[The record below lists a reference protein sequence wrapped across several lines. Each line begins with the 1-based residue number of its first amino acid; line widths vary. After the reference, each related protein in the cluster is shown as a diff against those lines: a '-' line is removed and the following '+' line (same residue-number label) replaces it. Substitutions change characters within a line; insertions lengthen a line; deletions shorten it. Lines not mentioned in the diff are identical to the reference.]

1 MVGYSGTPLARKLGI
16 KEGSRY
22 ALINSPENFE
32 RELQPLPASS
42 TSVSHL
48 TKDLD
53 LILFFCKSERVLR
66 RQFAILAK
74 SIKPNGMLWIAWPKK
89 SSKVET
95 DLTFTNVQQIGLATG
110 LVDVKICA
118 VNEVWSSLKFVVR
131 VKDRRP
137 H

>member
-1 MVGYSGTPLARKLGI
+1 MAGYSGTPLVRKLGI

-22 ALINSPENFE
+22 ALIDSPENFA

-42 TSVSHL
+42 TSVLRL

-53 LILFFCKSERVLR
+53 LILFFCKSERVLQKR
-66 RQFAILAK
+66 FASLAK
-74 SIKPNGMLWIAWPKK
+74 SIKRNGMIWIAWPKK

-95 DLTFTNVQQIGLATG
+95 DLTFTNVQQIGLAIG

-118 VNEVWSSLKFVVR
+118 ITDVWSGLKFVVR
-131 VKDRRP
+131 LKDRPR
-137 H
+137 